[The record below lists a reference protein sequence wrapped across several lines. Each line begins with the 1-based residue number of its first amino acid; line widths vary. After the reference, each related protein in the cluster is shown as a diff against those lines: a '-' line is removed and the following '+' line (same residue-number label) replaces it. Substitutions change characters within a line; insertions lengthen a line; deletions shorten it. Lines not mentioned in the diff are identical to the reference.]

1 MADRTQ
7 CHALPPQAPSAST
20 FSSSLLCTLVPN
32 GLCPSLPS
40 SLGGWRVPVV
50 PRHFPGLGTGSAFG
64 HPNLDVRE
72 RTSES
77 CLSWEGKGRGEEGK
91 REAFPQ
97 LYEKWLLPK
106 YLLQGPKC
114 PQPPSP
120 PEFQVAWLCTAP
132 HRPPLCSPLILLQVE
147 NQLMPAGHRVREPSA
162 PLAPQA
168 PRSALQRRRAVPD
181 PVWHQRQ
188 FLSEHGGEQAMPWC
202 PMGTHMSSSLWGQR
216 GPTPR
221 NRGKGSRDQ
230 NCGCF

>member
-1 MADRTQ
+1 MCRVHELPWLGMGGHLADRTQ

-132 HRPPLCSPLILLQVE
+132 HRPPLLPAYPAAGRKPAHACRSPGPRAQCSACPTSSQVCTTA
-147 NQLMPAGHRVREPSA
+147 PTGSA
-162 PLAPQA
+162 RSCLAPT
-168 PRSALQRRRAVPD
+168 PVSA
-181 PVWHQRQ
+181 
-188 FLSEHGGEQAMPWC
+188 
-202 PMGTHMSSSLWGQR
+202 GTWR
-216 GPTPR
+216 
-221 NRGKGSRDQ
+221 
-230 NCGCF
+230 